1 MKKLTLLAFAA
12 LCIVNVF
19 ATKIR
24 VSGNITGNT
33 APTFKNVQLFYQGN
47 VAKSD
52 LKDGK
57 FDLEIDIDRD
67 GFVELYLNS
76 TNFFVYA
83 SPKEDLNLDIVVNTM
98 NDYSITSTNKKDYA
112 NQFLADMHKIALS
125 MKQTGFYTDKFK
137 DASNAAKKFIGK
149 VEPLKKE
156 KLAKVTKKY
165 PEFGKNLE
173 HMFHYMFTFANA
185 TNLST
190 KEITKELED
199 LKNSG
204 YSIHEISVPYFRNY
218 FEDLL
223 KIKVADKLA
232 LYGIDYDAQK
242 DANLVNTVYAEY
254 LVEYS
259 PGQSFTNFMFF
270 KPVSQELMLNGAK
283 NQNYLE
289 FIFANVNSKSY
300 DSFKKDYEAKLAAI
314 KEIESKGVEKAFNF
328 EFLDKDGKTY
338 RLDDFKGKMLLID
351 CWASWC
357 GPCRGQIPALKSLE
371 EKYKGKDINFL
382 SVSLDNSKK
391 AWLKAVDEE
400 GLHGYVLHAP
410 GAFKNEFAK
419 HYGINSIPRF
429 LLIDANGNVINDDMP
444 KPSEEEVVRNIID
457 VRLYD
462 NKVKEIIE
470 SHKNALHVDQLK
482 GKMFHVKESSSVM
495 GLVNNSD
502 VYATLDNTKK
512 SVSTPGNPE
521 LMKQFFGPAGADP
534 TITLLKDGI
543 SYSKGEEKPEEGT
556 PSLYGYELVYLANAG
571 AKFTMNKETF
581 DNEDNCYV
589 LDCNF
594 KGKEV
599 TYYISKET
607 NLLKKSVSR
616 IDAGRRSG
624 GGKFTMTFSYDN
636 YDNVSGQIYLKKYSM
651 NGMFTIVVSEFEI
664 IDENRNLFK
673 L

>member
-1 MKKLTLLAFAA
+1 MKKLTLLVIAT

-19 ATKIR
+19 AEKVK
-24 VSGNITGNT
+24 VSGTITGNT

-57 FDLEIDIDRD
+57 FDMEIEIDRD

-98 NDYSITSTNKKDYA
+98 NDYSITSINKKDAA
-112 NQFLADMHKIALS
+112 NQFLSEMHKIALG
-125 MKQTGFYTDKFK
+125 MKKTGFYTDKFK
-137 DASNAAKKFIGK
+137 DAPNAAKKFISK
-149 VEPLKKE
+149 VEELKKE
-156 KLAKVTKKY
+156 KLARVVKKY
-165 PEFGKNLE
+165 PEFEKNLK
-173 HMFHYMFTFANA
+173 HMFHYMYTFANA
-185 TNLST
+185 TNLNA

-199 LKNSG
+199 LKTSG

-223 KIKVADKLA
+223 KIKVADKLT
-232 LYGIDYDAQK
+232 LYNLDYDTQK
-242 DANLVNTVYAEY
+242 DANLINTVYAEY

-259 PGQSFTNFMFF
+259 PEQSFTNFMFF

-283 NQNYLE
+283 NKDYLE
-289 FIFANVNSKSY
+289 YIFANVNSKSY
-300 DSFKKDYEAKLAAI
+300 DPFRKDFESKLAAL
-314 KEIESKGVEKAFNF
+314 KEIENKGVEKAFNF
-328 EFLDKDGKTY
+328 EFLDKDGKAY
-338 RLDDFKGKMLLID
+338 GLDHFKGKMLLID

-371 EKYKGKDINFL
+371 EKYKGKDINFV

-400 GLHGYVLHAP
+400 DLHGYVLHAP

-429 LLIDANGNVINDDMP
+429 LLIDANGNVINADMP
-444 KPSEEEVVRNIID
+444 KPSEEEAVRNIID

-470 SHKNALHVDQLK
+470 NHKNALHVDQLN
-482 GKMFHVKESSSVM
+482 GKMFHVKESSSIM
-495 GLVNNSD
+495 GMVNNSD

-512 SVSTPGNPE
+512 TVSTPGNPE
-521 LMKQFFGPAGADP
+521 LMKQFFGPAGGDP
-534 TITLLKDGI
+534 TTILLKDGI

-556 PSLYGYELVYLANAG
+556 PNLYGYELVYLANAG

-607 NLLKKSVSR
+607 NLLKKSVLR
-616 IDAGRRSG
+616 MDAGRRSG
-624 GGKFTMTFSYDN
+624 GGKFTLTYSYDN
-636 YDNVSGQIYLKKYSM
+636 YAEVNGQIYLKKYSM
-651 NGMFTIVVSEFEI
+651 NGMFTVVVSSFEVI
-664 IDENRNLFK
+664 KADQNVFK